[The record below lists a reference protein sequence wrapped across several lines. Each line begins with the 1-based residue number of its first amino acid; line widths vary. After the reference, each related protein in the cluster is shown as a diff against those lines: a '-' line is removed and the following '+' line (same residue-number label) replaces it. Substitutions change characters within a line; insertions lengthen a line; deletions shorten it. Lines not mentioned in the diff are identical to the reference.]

1 MSTTPRMTPEQWRI
15 AAEYLAHLRDLQ
27 NAAEAP
33 EPLPEHR
40 AAVLALLRA
49 RGVLPP
55 ADDGGDGG
63 DGEQGGC

>member
-1 MSTTPRMTPEQWRI
+1 MANSRI
-15 AAEYLAHLRDLQ
+15 KMINFFVAQYIERLEEIA

-33 EPLPEHR
+33 EALPEHR

-55 ADDGGDGG
+55 ADDGGDS
-63 DGEQGGC
+63 EQGGC

>member
-1 MSTTPRMTPEQWRI
+1 MGNSRNLMQFFVAQYIEWMEEI
-15 AAEYLAHLRDLQ
+15 A

-33 EPLPEHR
+33 EALPEHR

-55 ADDGGDGG
+55 ADDEPADV
-63 DGEQGGC
+63 